1 MQPLEKEIFK
11 AKLASNLLVN
21 TEGDPAKVQ
30 RVVPDL
36 LALPRVTEDSSGLG
50 RDHQLLADGHQVS
63 DTAFNLHLE
72 GLWKQDKV

>member
-1 MQPLEKEIFK
+1 MGYAAPPP

-21 TEGDPAKVQ
+21 TEGDPAKAQ

-50 RDHQLLADGHQVS
+50 RDHQLLADGHQVC

-72 GLWKQDKV
+72 GL